1 MTDDPPEEHPNGARH
16 HRGGV
21 RQTADAKK
29 SPAASQGT
37 HAEVPEMADETPDSE
52 QNRGD
57 FPDQP
62 AEHVEP
68 QPAQIARRSPRRRR
82 HPPAPSPAKRKRS

>member
-16 HRGGV
+16 HRRNVGE
-21 RQTADAKK
+21 TADT
-29 SPAASQGT
+29 ASQGPD
-37 HAEVPEMADETPDSE
+37 AEVPETADETPDGE

-57 FPDQP
+57 FPDQL
-62 AEHVEP
+62 AEPVGH
-68 QPAQIARRSPRRRR
+68 QPAQIVRRSPRRRR